1 MGELLTVRF
10 DYDSIEN
17 TNISGS
23 PFDNSDIKIIA
34 IGIDKIFDN
43 YMNGYLGTK
52 TKTYSEA
59 AKAKKGGV
67 L

>member
-23 PFDNSDIKIIA
+23 AFDNSDIKIIA

-43 YMNGYLGTK
+43 YIGTK